1 MQITLS
7 RRVCIGPIRSYR
19 FAGVTVYAFRLENTR
34 RLILKVGGPAKFA
47 EIFGKDVSQVSQFAG
62 RNPTR
67 NIGDDLARQIE
78 EKFGLAH
85 GELDRPPPRSA
96 IVEEVAAELEKRDP
110 TTQQNVLDLVRRI
123 QPLEKPLAAS
133 ALPPPPPPRRGR
145 KKR

>member
-1 MQITLS
+1 MQATLS

-19 FAGVTVYAFRLENTR
+19 FAGVTVYEFRLENTR

-47 EIFGKDVSQVSQFAG
+47 ATFGKDDSQVSQFAG
-62 RNPTR
+62 RKPVR

-78 EKFGLAH
+78 EKFKLEH

-110 TTQQNVLDLVRRI
+110 EAQQHVLELVRRI
-123 QPLEKPLAAS
+123 RPLEQPLAAS
-133 ALPPPPPPRRGR
+133 ALPPPQPPRRGR